1 MASKPKRKEGVV
13 HRELSEGVVTLDS
26 ETREAHSLTPT
37 AAQVWLA
44 CDGKRSPRALAEF
57 TGLEVDSV
65 EETLVALDDAH
76 LLAPASVGGG
86 MTRRAVLAGGAG
98 VGVAVVTSIV
108 LPTPAMASSG
118 GPPPTTTVPP
128 STSTA
133 PQQTTTTVQQT
144 TTTAQQTTTT
154 AQSTT
159 TAAPSTTTGQ
169 QQSTTTAAP
178 VPPGSNS
185 GGQSGTVGQATPSSP
200 ASSTGAL
207 AFTGVNARNEVAV
220 ALGLVA
226 AGGVIAATAKSKAQP
241 AVENVEDAG

>member
-1 MASKPKRKEGVV
+1 MPSRPRRKEGVV

-57 TGLEVDSV
+57 TGLEVGSV
-65 EETLVALDDAH
+65 EETLVALDEAN
-76 LLAPASVGGG
+76 LLEAASASGGL
-86 MTRRAVLAGGAG
+86 TRRAVLAGGAG

-118 GPPPTTTVPP
+118 GPPPSSTTTVAP

-133 PQQTTTTVQQT
+133 PQQTTTTV
-144 TTTAQQTTTT
+144 
-154 AQSTT
+154 
-159 TAAPSTTTGQ
+159 
-169 QQSTTTAAP
+169 
-178 VPPGSNS
+178 S
-185 GGQSGTVGQATPSSP
+185 GGNGGNGGNGASGGTVAQATPASP
-200 ASSTGAL
+200 ASSHGAL
-207 AFTGVNARNEVAV
+207 AFTGVNARDEVAV

-226 AGGVIAATAKSKAQP
+226 AGGVIAATAKSKAKP
-241 AVENVEDAG
+241 AVETGEDAG